1 MTAATLSRNGTAR
14 TEPRE
19 RARNDAYPL
28 VKAYLLVI
36 LAAVVDVSN
45 FLDRGNFVRYLL
57 LLVPIGTLVVVRMRF
72 PSMFVRTPTASDV
85 VLSLVWVFGLIGAVY
100 GAVFGGVHA
109 TMLPVFLPMS
119 IAFLYLGT
127 LDPLSEDELMSTL
140 RALAIIGSL
149 YICLNALVNAHLV
162 PGLDD
167 KQYRN
172 ASLLFMALGISGTV
186 VLRWW
191 RWLAV
196 LVLLET
202 FVFITYPS
210 GTTVLVMCAIVV
222 TFAMTAPRP
231 YARIRPYVIGGASVV
246 AILVLLVNF
255 SAGVSVTSDYFSL
268 VGKNN
273 ADSVRVQAWTQ
284 GVNQFT
290 QSPLYGNGF
299 TDAVG
304 AVVVHPGGRGEFQIP
319 FHNDYVLFLAKGGL
333 LGLGLL
339 LAWILAT
346 EVTVLRRYVT
356 LVAQE
361 RYRRAALLRVLLV
374 GYNVFFVTSAFN
386 PSILGMSRAASLFA
400 VYALMMLVSS
410 DGRPGTVRT

>member
-1 MTAATLSRNGTAR
+1 
-14 TEPRE
+14 
-19 RARNDAYPL
+19 
-28 VKAYLLVI
+28 
-36 LAAVVDVSN
+36 
-45 FLDRGNFVRYLL
+45 
-57 LLVPIGTLVVVRMRF
+57 
-72 PSMFVRTPTASDV
+72 
-85 VLSLVWVFGLIGAVY
+85 
-100 GAVFGGVHA
+100 
-109 TMLPVFLPMS
+109 
-119 IAFLYLGT
+119 
-127 LDPLSEDELMSTL
+127 
-140 RALAIIGSL
+140 
-149 YICLNALVNAHLV
+149 
-162 PGLDD
+162 
-167 KQYRN
+167 
-172 ASLLFMALGISGTV
+172 
-186 VLRWW
+186 
-191 RWLAV
+191 
-196 LVLLET
+196 
-202 FVFITYPS
+202 
-210 GTTVLVMCAIVV
+210 
-222 TFAMTAPRP
+222 
-231 YARIRPYVIGGASVV
+231 VIGGASVV

-273 ADSVRVQAWTQ
+273 ADSVRVEAWTQ
-284 GVNQFT
+284 GVNEFT